1 MNQLLMTVVVA
12 AIAAVVVWLLVV
24 RMRRSNEEQVGALRQ
39 EMQGLVVEQAKA
51 ATQIGQL
58 ATLLTQQLG
67 QVMQQLQSG
76 VAATGQLATEAQRD
90 VSAQLKASTD
100 MLGSIRQQLGEVQQ
114 AGRDLSDAARTIETV
129 LGGAKTRGS
138 LGELALDRL
147 LADALPQASYD
158 LQYRFSTG
166 ETVDAVVRFRDKLLP
181 IDSKFPREDFL
192 RIPAE
197 GAEARRRF
205 GQAVKAYADAISRKY
220 ILPAEGTLDIALMFI
235 PSEGAYYELLMT
247 EDGKG
252 VPLADYCRS
261 KRVFPVSPNTLYAQ
275 LAVILVGL
283 RGMQIEENA
292 RQLRLG
298 LAGLQKQL
306 ETFDEVH
313 ERLGTH
319 LRNAQQSY
327 GEAERKLERART
339 SLEQMVQGALPE
351 GAIGALEEAPKG
363 EGSAGNLS
371 RARRRVNDSKER
383 AKRLRA
389 DCQTPPA
396 DSQPAFSPAR
406 LGP

>member
-351 GAIGALEEAPKG
+351 GAIGALEEAPTG
-363 EGSAGNLS
+363 EG
-371 RARRRVNDSKER
+371 
-383 AKRLRA
+383 
-389 DCQTPPA
+389 
-396 DSQPAFSPAR
+396 
-406 LGP
+406 